1 MPRSA
6 SARLLLAAT
15 ASAAAAGPATAADPI
30 VERRGWPQVALADGG
45 DCAAEVRGNGKIFV
59 IAGEGLQPG
68 EEVRFRLTNADIR
81 PLEYRLV
88 ADAKGAWSKYY
99 LPFLWGRPGGT
110 VTVSLQGARCTLSL
124 TFDWVRD
131 TGGSE
136 ARLGYAL

>member
-68 EEVRFRLTNADIR
+68 EELRIRLSN
-81 PLEYRLV
+81 
-88 ADAKGAWSKYY
+88 
-99 LPFLWGRPGGT
+99 
-110 VTVSLQGARCTLSL
+110 
-124 TFDWVRD
+124 
-131 TGGSE
+131 SE
-136 ARLGYAL
+136 ISQL